1 MKKKL
6 VAFAVT
12 AAMVVTSA
20 VPVFAADWTGKD
32 ITEKGNVVTVA
43 STANGVKDTT
53 VKADLTAE
61 GASVTHSAIVD
72 FNKAPAGSGEGIK
85 IVPVFKLDTEVE
97 QDSPVYLEAKA
108 IDSGAKS
115 GYNVV
120 LTGGTLPKDGVE
132 TVKVKGI
139 VSFNWTITK
148 NRIDVTVTEYGEPE
162 EVTLSKEFSVAN
174 LKSIEAIDLEGI
186 GGMGGQIVGGL
197 TMYNEYPENVE
208 SIEVVTDFDTKD
220 EAPATQPVEGETLTV
235 KSVTLSHDTPV
246 DMDIYSKYV
255 TIEWLRDGVVF
266 DTNHRSYKPVPADR
280 GHVISV
286 RVKGVTGSG
295 VFNAVV
301 WGEDTDPIAVAT
313 RYAGATRYE
322 TAMEVASAMDKE
334 KGGKGFQNFVV
345 TTGEGYADALS
356 ATALADKLGAPILL
370 VNEHYEDAVVEYI
383 AAHDK
388 GYASDIYIVGGTGV
402 VSENFEKALAKY
414 HKVERVAG
422 NDRFATNL
430 AVLEMVIDKA
440 SDNTRYTVASGY
452 DYADALSAAATGRP
466 VILVGDSLT
475 EAQWKFLEGMHVT
488 ADSDNF
494 YIIGGTAAVSAKVES
509 QLKDEDFVGNAAGKP
524 VVSRVV
530 RIEGENRF
538 ETNELVVKKFFDGKM
553 KNLYI
558 ASGDDYADALTG
570 AIIALQNDA
579 PLVLVN
585 DYNTFRSENLLDTNL
600 FVIGGTGAVSNEVVQ
615 TIYAQKIV

>member
-32 ITEKGNVVTVA
+32 ITEEGNVVTVA
-43 STANGVKDTT
+43 GTANGVKDTT

-72 FNKAPAGSGEGIK
+72 FNKAPAGAGEGIK
-85 IVPVFKLDTEVE
+85 FVPVFELDTGVE
-97 QDSPVYLEAKA
+97 QDSPVHLEAKA

-162 EVTLSKEFSVAN
+162 EVTLSKEFSVEG

-186 GGMGGQIVGGL
+186 GGTGDQIVGGL

-322 TAMEVASAMDKE
+322 TAMAVADAMNE
-334 KGGKGFQNFVV
+334 KNGGNGFKNFVV

-356 ATALADKLGAPILL
+356 ATALAKKLNAPILL
-370 VNEHYEDAVVEYI
+370 VNQYYEDAVVDYI
-383 AAHDK
+383 ADNDK

-402 VSENFEKALAKY
+402 VSENFEKALSKY

-422 NDRFATNL
+422 ADRFATNL
-430 AVLEMVIDKA
+430 AVLDMVIDSA
-440 SDNTRYTVASGY
+440 SDTTYYTVASGY

-466 VILVGDSLT
+466 VVLVGDALT
-475 EAQWKFLEGMHVT
+475 EAQWKFLEDMHVDT
-488 ADSDNF
+488 DKDNF
-494 YIIGGTAAVSAKVES
+494 HIIGGTAAVSAKVES
-509 QLKDEDFVGNAAGKP
+509 QLKDKDFVGS
-524 VVSRVV
+524 VTSRVV
-530 RIEGENRF
+530 RIEGENRY
-538 ETNELVVKKFFDGKM
+538 ETNELVVKRFFEGKM
-553 KNLYI
+553 TNLYI
-558 ASGDDYADALTG
+558 ASGNDFADALTG
-570 AIIALQNDA
+570 AIIALQNDS

-585 DYNTFRSENLLDTNL
+585 DYNTFRGENLVDTNL
-600 FVIGGTGAVSNEVVQ
+600 FVIGGTGAVSNEAVQ

>member
-32 ITEKGNVVTVA
+32 ITEEGNVVTVA

-72 FNKAPAGSGEGIK
+72 FNKAPAGAGEGIK
-85 IVPVFKLDTEVE
+85 FVPVFKLDTEVE
-97 QDSPVYLEAKA
+97 QDSPVHLEAKA

-162 EVTLSKEFSVAN
+162 EVTLSKEFSVEG

-186 GGMGGQIVGGL
+186 GGTGDQIVGGL

-322 TAMEVASAMDKE
+322 TAMAVADAMNE
-334 KGGKGFQNFVV
+334 KNGGNGFKNFVV

-356 ATALADKLGAPILL
+356 ATALAKKLNAPILL
-370 VNEHYEDAVVEYI
+370 VNQYYEDAVVDYI
-383 AAHDK
+383 ADNDK

-402 VSENFEKALAKY
+402 VSENFEKALSKY

-422 NDRFATNL
+422 ADRFATNL
-430 AVLEMVIDKA
+430 AVLDMVIDSA
-440 SDNTRYTVASGY
+440 SDTTYYTVASGY

-466 VILVGDSLT
+466 VVLVGDALT
-475 EAQWKFLEGMHVT
+475 EAQWKFLEDMHVDT
-488 ADSDNF
+488 DKDNF
-494 YIIGGTAAVSAKVES
+494 HIIGGTAAVSAKVES
-509 QLKDEDFVGNAAGKP
+509 QLKDKDFVGS
-524 VVSRVV
+524 VTSRVV
-530 RIEGENRF
+530 RIEGENRY
-538 ETNELVVKKFFDGKM
+538 ETNELVVKRFFEGKM
-553 KNLYI
+553 TNLYI
-558 ASGDDYADALTG
+558 ASGNDFADALTG
-570 AIIALQNDA
+570 AIIALQNDS

-585 DYNTFRSENLLDTNL
+585 DYNTFRGENLVDTNL
-600 FVIGGTGAVSNEVVQ
+600 FVIGGTGAVSNEAVQ

>member
-32 ITEKGNVVTVA
+32 ITEEGNVVTVA

-72 FNKAPAGSGEGIK
+72 FNKAPAGAGEGIK
-85 IVPVFKLDTEVE
+85 FVPVFKLDTEVE

-162 EVTLSKEFSVAN
+162 EVTLSKEFSVEG

-186 GGMGGQIVGGL
+186 GGTGDQIVGGL

-322 TAMEVASAMDKE
+322 TAMAVADAMNE
-334 KGGKGFQNFVV
+334 KNGGNGFKNFVV

-356 ATALADKLGAPILL
+356 ATALAKKLNAPILL
-370 VNEHYEDAVVEYI
+370 VNQYYEDAVVDYI
-383 AAHDK
+383 ADNDK

-402 VSENFEKALAKY
+402 VSENFEKALSKY

-422 NDRFATNL
+422 ADRFATNL
-430 AVLEMVIDKA
+430 AVLDMVIDSA
-440 SDNTRYTVASGY
+440 SDTTYYTVASGY

-466 VILVGDSLT
+466 VVLVGDALT
-475 EAQWKFLEGMHVT
+475 EAQWKFLEDMHVDT
-488 ADSDNF
+488 DKDNF
-494 YIIGGTAAVSAKVES
+494 HIIGGTAAVSAKVES
-509 QLKDEDFVGNAAGKP
+509 QLKDKDFVGS
-524 VVSRVV
+524 VTSRVV
-530 RIEGENRF
+530 RIEGENRY
-538 ETNELVVKKFFDGKM
+538 ETNELVVKRFFEGKM
-553 KNLYI
+553 TNLYI
-558 ASGDDYADALTG
+558 ASGNDFADALTG
-570 AIIALQNDA
+570 AIIALQNDS

-585 DYNTFRSENLLDTNL
+585 DYNTFRGENLVDTNL
-600 FVIGGTGAVSNEVVQ
+600 FVIGGTGAVSNEAVQ

>member
-32 ITEKGNVVTVA
+32 ITEEGNVVTVA

-72 FNKAPAGSGEGIK
+72 FNKAPAGAGEGIK
-85 IVPVFKLDTEVE
+85 FVPVFKLDTEVE
-97 QDSPVYLEAKA
+97 QDSSVYLEAKA

-162 EVTLSKEFSVAN
+162 EVTLSKEFSVEG

-186 GGMGGQIVGGL
+186 GGTGDQIVGGL

-220 EAPATQPVEGETLTV
+220 EAPATQPVEGEALTV

-322 TAMEVASAMDKE
+322 TAMAVADAMNE
-334 KGGKGFQNFVV
+334 KNGGNGFKNFVV

-356 ATALADKLGAPILL
+356 ATALAKKLNAPILL
-370 VNEHYEDAVVEYI
+370 VNQYYEDAVVDYI
-383 AAHDK
+383 ADNDK

-402 VSENFEKALAKY
+402 VSENFEKALSKY

-422 NDRFATNL
+422 ADRFATNL
-430 AVLEMVIDKA
+430 AVLDMVIDSA
-440 SDNTRYTVASGY
+440 SDTTYYTVASGY

-466 VILVGDSLT
+466 VVLVGDALT
-475 EAQWKFLEGMHVT
+475 EAQWKFLEDMHVDT
-488 ADSDNF
+488 DKDNF
-494 YIIGGTAAVSAKVES
+494 HIIGGTAAVSAKVES
-509 QLKDEDFVGNAAGKP
+509 QLKDKDFVGS
-524 VVSRVV
+524 VTSRVV
-530 RIEGENRF
+530 RIEGENRY
-538 ETNELVVKKFFDGKM
+538 ETNELVVKRFFEGKM
-553 KNLYI
+553 TNLYI
-558 ASGDDYADALTG
+558 ASGNDFADALTG
-570 AIIALQNDA
+570 AIIALQNDS

-585 DYNTFRSENLLDTNL
+585 DYNTFRGENLVDTNL
-600 FVIGGTGAVSNEVVQ
+600 FVIGGTGAVSNGAVQ

>member
-32 ITEKGNVVTVA
+32 ITEEGNVVTVA
-43 STANGVKDTT
+43 GTANGVKDTT

-72 FNKAPAGSGEGIK
+72 FNKAPAGAGEGIK
-85 IVPVFKLDTEVE
+85 FVPVFKLDTEVE

-162 EVTLSKEFSVAN
+162 EVTLSKEFSVEG

-186 GGMGGQIVGGL
+186 GGTGDQIVGGL

-322 TAMEVASAMDKE
+322 TAMAVADAMNE
-334 KGGKGFQNFVV
+334 KNGGNGFKNFVV

-356 ATALADKLGAPILL
+356 ATALAKKLNAPILL
-370 VNEHYEDAVVEYI
+370 VNQYYEDAVVDYI
-383 AAHDK
+383 ADNDK

-402 VSENFEKALAKY
+402 VSENFEKALSKY

-422 NDRFATNL
+422 ADRFATNL
-430 AVLEMVIDKA
+430 AVLDMVIDSA
-440 SDNTRYTVASGY
+440 SDTTYYTVASGY

-466 VILVGDSLT
+466 VVLVGDALT
-475 EAQWKFLEGMHVT
+475 EAQWKFLEDMHVDT
-488 ADSDNF
+488 DKDNF
-494 YIIGGTAAVSAKVES
+494 HIIGGTAAVSAKVES
-509 QLKDEDFVGNAAGKP
+509 QLKDKDFVGS
-524 VVSRVV
+524 VTSRVV
-530 RIEGENRF
+530 RIEGENRY
-538 ETNELVVKKFFDGKM
+538 ETNELVVKRFFEGKM
-553 KNLYI
+553 TNLYI
-558 ASGDDYADALTG
+558 ASGNDFADALTG
-570 AIIALQNDA
+570 AIIALQNDS

-585 DYNTFRSENLLDTNL
+585 DYNTFRGENLVDTNL
-600 FVIGGTGAVSNEVVQ
+600 FVIGGTGAVSNEAVQ